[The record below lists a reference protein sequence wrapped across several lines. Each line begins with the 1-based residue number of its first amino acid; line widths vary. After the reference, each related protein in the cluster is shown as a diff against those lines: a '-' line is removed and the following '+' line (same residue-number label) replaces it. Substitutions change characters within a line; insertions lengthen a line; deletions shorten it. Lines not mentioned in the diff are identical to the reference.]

1 MAPSEDIRVNHEGE
15 QDRPKDGPILP
26 MSDRKEMATGF
37 SKVLFDWFSSPWNT
51 QPAAV
56 RTRLLE
62 TTYDRKF
69 AVLFGT
75 VSVLVLALTS
85 TILTETWWPLLWIAG
100 DLALLAT
107 RFRMMRQCEAAR
119 RQGLRGPVEGLMAA
133 GAAWSLMF
141 GLGCFGCV
149 ASGNETLAVLAA
161 LNVAGVVGIV
171 SSRNA
176 ATPRY
181 AIFVMLAVGIPYLVG
196 ALLSGMAVV
205 GIQMPFLLLG
215 VIVVLLK
222 NHSIT
227 TRMIRAELDN
237 RDLAVRDALTG
248 LPNRIFLQE
257 RLRRMCDEFAAS
269 NVGRPFAVLSMDLDG
284 FKYVND
290 SFGHAAGDL
299 LLRKVAERLQRSCRA
314 GDTVIRIGG
323 DEFIALLPKTSEI
336 EATYMAKRAIEK
348 ISAPYDLGLGIPVRI
363 GLSVGG
369 AFAPADG
376 ATPEA
381 LLTCSDVALYE
392 AKRMGKGRYLAH
404 LRSA

>member
-1 MAPSEDIRVNHEGE
+1 MFERKKANS
-15 QDRPKDGPILP
+15 LP
-26 MSDRKEMATGF
+26 RI
-37 SKVLFDWFSSPWNT
+37 LFDWFSSPWKT

-56 RTRLLE
+56 RARLLE

-85 TILTETWWPLLWIAG
+85 AILIRTWWPLLWIAG
-100 DLALLAT
+100 DLVLLAT
-107 RFRMMRQCEAAR
+107 RFHLMRQCEKAR
-119 RQGLRGPVEGLMAA
+119 LQGLLGPVEGLMIS
-133 GAAWSLMF
+133 GAVWALMF

-149 ASGNETLAVLAA
+149 ASGNTTLAVLAA
-161 LNVAGVVGIV
+161 LNVAGVVGV
-171 SSRNA
+171 ASSRNA

-181 AIFVMLAVGIPYLVG
+181 AIFVMLVVGVPYLVG

-205 GIQMPFLLLG
+205 GVQIPFLLAG
-215 VIVVLLK
+215 VIVVLMK

-237 RDLAVRDALTG
+237 RDLALRDALTG

-257 RLRRMCDEFAAS
+257 RLRQMCGELATT
-269 NVGRPFAVLSMDLDG
+269 NPGRPFAVLSMDLDG

-290 SFGHAAGDL
+290 SFGHATGDIL
-299 LLRKVAERLQRSCRA
+299 LCRVAERLRRA
-314 GDTVIRIGG
+314 FRPDDAVVRIGG
-323 DEFIALLPKTSEI
+323 DEFIALLSATSEI

-348 ISAPYDLGLGIPVRI
+348 VSAPYDLGLAIPIHI
-363 GLSVGG
+363 GLSVGA
-369 AFAPADG
+369 AFAPVDG
-376 ATPEA
+376 DTPET

-392 AKRMGKGRYLAH
+392 AKRTGKGRYLAH
-404 LRSA
+404 MRRA